1 MRGLVYLLD
10 EPEAVII
17 AEDLD
22 LYRVESDLIRYR
34 CKNGD
39 VIPIP
44 PYARRQGT
52 LKTDG
57 EITGC

>member
-1 MRGLVYLLD
+1 LYL
-10 EPEAVII
+10 
-17 AEDLD
+17 
-22 LYRVESDLIRYR
+22 VESDLIRYR